1 MTMFQMTSNESTTQ
15 RGGSETIRITGIAH
29 TTATEVLQR
38 VKNKEWTEEQMTE
51 VTQDHD
57 KMDNFLQE
65 NNLIALEQFVELE
78 GLDDG
83 LVERMIKSQQSKR
96 SRAKSKQLTE
106 ATFIAMLE
114 GAVCENVLRTMYD
127 KEKGQMAAPSRL
139 TELTDEDYQKIAEDQ
154 EELRRMI
161 RNVQSRKSIA
171 KSKRDFTED
180 SEMWQQLLIVEEKLK
195 SLRTGS
201 TSTAAL
207 LPVKNILVDVDIDG
221 LKASEA
227 KALLAQIKE
236 LVAV

>member
-1 MTMFQMTSNESTTQ
+1 MTMFQMTSNESTQ
-15 RGGSETIRITGIAH
+15 RGGAETIRMTGIAH
-29 TTATEVLQR
+29 TKAVEILQR
-38 VKNKEWTEEQMTE
+38 LKNNEWTEEAMKD
-51 VTQDHD
+51 VMQDHD
-57 KMDNFLQE
+57 KVDTFLRE
-65 NNLIALEQFVELE
+65 NNLIDDTQFVELQ

-83 LVERMIKSQQSKR
+83 LVERMLKSQQSKR
-96 SRAKSKQLTE
+96 SRAKSKGLSE
-106 ATFIAMLE
+106 VVFIAMLE
-114 GAVCENVLRTMYD
+114 GAICENVLRTMYD

-139 TELTDEDYQKIAEDQ
+139 AELTDEEYQKLAEDQ

-180 SEMWQQLLIVEEKLK
+180 SDMWQQLLLAEAKLK

-201 TSTAAL
+201 DTSAAL
-207 LPVKNILVDVDIDG
+207 LPVKNILVDVDIDS

-236 LVAV
+236 LVVA